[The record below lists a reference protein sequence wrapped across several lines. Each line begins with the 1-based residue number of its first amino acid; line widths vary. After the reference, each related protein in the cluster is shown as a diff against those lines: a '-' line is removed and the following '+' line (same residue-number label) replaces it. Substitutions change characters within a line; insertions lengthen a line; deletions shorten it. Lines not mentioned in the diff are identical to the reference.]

1 MKNSDIN
8 NLLILTGIYLLLF
21 GISELLFIKANLKAE
36 NTRKFI
42 HVSCGIVSLSYVF
55 LFETIW
61 PVLIIT
67 VSFAALLYISK
78 KLNFLNSIHKVK
90 RQTFGSY
97 LFPLALLFCFIV
109 YLYLDNSIY
118 YYLPFTI
125 MVISDPLA
133 AFFGKIMPLKTY
145 KSGRYCKS
153 IGGTIAFFISASLI
167 SFLLCFFLLE
177 IGIFKILLISP
188 VIGIISSLT
197 EAFCKNGIDNILVPI
212 VVVVTMYIL
221 HF

>member
-1 MKNSDIN
+1 MKNTDFY
-8 NLLILTGIYLLLF
+8 NLIILTLIYLIIF
-21 GISELLFIKANLKAE
+21 GASELLFVKANLKAE
-36 NTRKFI
+36 KTRKLI
-42 HVSCGIVSLSYVF
+42 HISCGLVSLSYVF

-67 VSFAALLYISK
+67 ISFAALLYISK
-78 KLNFLNSIHKVK
+78 KLNFLNSIHKVS

-97 LFPLALLFCFIV
+97 LFPLSLLFCFSV
-109 YLYLDNSIY
+109 YLYFENPVY

-133 AFFGKIMPLKTY
+133 AIFGKLMPLKKY
-145 KSGRYCKS
+145 KSGKYYKS

-167 SFLLCFFLLE
+167 AFLMIFFLLDIE
-177 IGIFKILLISP
+177 TLKILLISIA
-188 VIGIISSLT
+188 VGVISSIT
-197 EAFCKNGIDNILVPI
+197 EAFCRNGIDNILVPVVI
-212 VVVVTMYIL
+212 VITMYLL